1 MIVITIYLGLCF
13 MIRRFLT
20 FLMITLVAM
29 QSVIAMADIHQVHNS
44 NLTHQTSNN
53 HLVQADIESIV
64 FADQQPTDSNSYQH
78 LDCNHCC
85 HGACHFFIGVNQ
97 EPIASLNPHNDTTSY
112 QAVYHSLVLT
122 PDNPPPI
129 S

>member
-1 MIVITIYLGLCF
+1 MVH
-13 MIRRFLT
+13 RFLT
-20 FLMITLVAM
+20 FLMITLIAM

-44 NLTHQTSNN
+44 NPTHQTSND
-53 HLVQADIESIV
+53 HLIQADTESIV
-64 FADQQPTDSNSYQH
+64 FADQQFTDSNPNQP
-78 LDCNHCC
+78 LDCDHCCHC

-97 EPIASLNPHNDTTSY
+97 EPIASLKPHNDATSY

>member
-1 MIVITIYLGLCF
+1 

-20 FLMITLVAM
+20 LLMITLIAM
-29 QSVIAMADIHQVHNS
+29 QSVIAMADIHHVNFM
-44 NLTHQTSNN
+44 HQTNNN
-53 HLVQADIESIV
+53 HQIQAEIEPIV
-64 FADQQPTDSNSYQH
+64 FVDQQPTDSNLYQH

-97 EPIASLNPHNDTTSY
+97 GSISNLKTHSDTTAY
-112 QAVYHSLVLT
+112 QVVYYSLVLS
-122 PDNPPPI
+122 PENPPPI

>member
-1 MIVITIYLGLCF
+1 MIH
-13 MIRRFLT
+13 RFFT
-20 FLMITLVAM
+20 FLMITLIAM

-44 NLTHQTSNN
+44 NLTHQTNN
-53 HLVQADIESIV
+53 DHQIQADIEPIMFV
-64 FADQQPTDSNSYQH
+64 DQQPTNSNPYQH
-78 LDCNHCC
+78 LDCDHCC

-97 EPIASLNPHNDTTSY
+97 ESISNLKIHNDATSY
-112 QAVYHSLVLT
+112 QAVYHSLVLS